1 MVKSDTK
8 TGAKT
13 DSKSDAKANQ
23 NRNFPRTS
31 SPDARMGNDNK
42 RT

>member
-8 TGAKT
+8 SDTKT
-13 DSKSDAKANQ
+13 DTKSGAKANQ